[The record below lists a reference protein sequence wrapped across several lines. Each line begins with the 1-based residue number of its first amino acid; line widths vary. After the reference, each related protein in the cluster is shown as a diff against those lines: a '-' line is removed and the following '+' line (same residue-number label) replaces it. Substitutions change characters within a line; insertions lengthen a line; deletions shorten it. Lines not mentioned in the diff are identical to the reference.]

1 MINVL
6 TLANKYKNTGIP
18 PIKMAAGTRPR
29 YCWHSNRAESIGA
42 TDKGGCCDTLCSGA
56 ETTLKPGWPGNRFLT
71 TAKNKNVIYTDRKK
85 LVNIL
90 ITLINMLKFTQ
101 VNKLTSWICD
111 SLRI

>member
-1 MINVL
+1 
-6 TLANKYKNTGIP
+6 
-18 PIKMAAGTRPR
+18 MAAGTRPR

-71 TAKNKNVIYTDRKK
+71 TAENKDIIYIDKK
-85 LVNIL
+85 LIN
-90 ITLINMLKFTQ
+90 TLIKFIQ